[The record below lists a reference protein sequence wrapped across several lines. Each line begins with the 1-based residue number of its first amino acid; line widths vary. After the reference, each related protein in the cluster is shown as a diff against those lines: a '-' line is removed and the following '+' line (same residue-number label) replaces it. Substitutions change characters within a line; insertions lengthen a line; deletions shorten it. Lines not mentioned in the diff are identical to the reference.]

1 MEKKLFYTLYAN
13 EIALI
18 ILLLFINFVVVFAF
32 LDRSMITVSHILS
45 AAILTPFHIFIFEL
59 ISSSYESI

>member
-1 MEKKLFYTLYAN
+1 MEKKISYTLFTN
-13 EIALI
+13 KIALI
-18 ILLLFINFVVVFAF
+18 ILLLFINSIVVFVF

-59 ISSSYESI
+59 MSSSDESI